1 MQSMYFCI
9 ASSFDIPTPYSTVQG
24 KPFSAFHAF
33 HFAFSYAVIQCRRP
47 YSEVEHARSRDIAV
61 TDGSLLEESVSGEL
75 VVVAHGFRG
84 MPVADVLG
92 SFLELL
98 LLLMRLESDS
108 TSKSDMIEVIIAF
121 FGAKT

>member
-24 KPFSAFHAF
+24 KPFNVFHAF
-33 HFAFSYAVIQCRRP
+33 HFAFSYAVIHCRRP

-61 TDGSLLEESVSGEL
+61 ADGSLLEESVSGEL

-84 MPVADVLG
+84 MPVLG

-98 LLLMRLESDS
+98 LLLMRLGSDS